1 MDGLSNWYVRRCRER
16 YWGGGMTE
24 DKISA
29 YMTLYTVLET
39 LCRLLA
45 PYVPF
50 ITEEI
55 YQNIVRSVDENA
67 PESVHLCSYP
77 VANEKYINPD
87 LEKGMALA
95 EKAAVLGRSARNAS
109 AVKNRQP
116 LRKIIVCGD
125 GVTAMSDELLAVVR
139 DELNVKEIESLVDAG
154 SYVSYEVKPQLR
166 TLGPKYG
173 KRLNAIRVHLAENAQ
188 KIVECLRSSDTYV
201 TDIDGEVSLTRD
213 DLLISVTSKEGYS
226 VTSEAGMTVILD
238 TTLDDELIAE
248 GLMREI
254 VSKVQNL
261 RKESGFEVTDHIR
274 LFVEGDGDVDK
285 VIRTYGAEISED
297 VLADEI
303 SLVAPDETESTD
315 VNGKSVKI
323 AVEKL

>member
-1 MDGLSNWYVRRCRER
+1 
-16 YWGGGMTE
+16 
-24 DKISA
+24 
-29 YMTLYTVLET
+29 MTLYTVLET
-39 LCRLLA
+39 LSRLLA

-50 ITEEI
+50 VTEEI

-77 VANEKYINPD
+77 VANEKYINPE

-95 EKAAVLGRSARNAS
+95 EKAAVLGRSARNTS

-125 GVTAMSDELLAVVR
+125 GVTAMNDELLAVVR

-188 KIVECLRSSDTYV
+188 KIVETLRTSDVYV

-213 DLLISVTSKEGYS
+213 DLLISVSSKEGYS

-238 TTLDDELIAE
+238 TTLDDELIKE

-254 VSKVQNL
+254 VSKVQNM
-261 RKESGFEVTDHIR
+261 RKDSGFEVMDRIR
-274 LFVEGDGDVDK
+274 VAFSGNSVIDGIVERNKD
-285 VIRTYGAEISED
+285 EICEQT
-297 VLADEI
+297 LADEVLLDTVLENEKEWNINGEKVTI
-303 SLVAPDETESTD
+303 S
-315 VNGKSVKI
+315 
-323 AVEKL
+323 VEKV